1 MKTRLTLPMTK
12 DEARALRAGDA
23 VLLTGTIYTAR
34 DAAHKRLC
42 AMIDA
47 DDALPFALKGAAI
60 YYAGPCPTK
69 PGHVFGSCG
78 PTTSG
83 RMNAYAPRL
92 FDLGVQCTI
101 GKGPLSNEVVEAI
114 IRNGAVYFCAAGGAG
129 ALISKCVKS
138 AETVAFDD
146 LGAEA
151 ITRLEVED
159 FPAIVGIDS
168 MGNSVVR

>member
-1 MKTRLTLPMTK
+1 MTRLNLPLSK
-12 DEARALRAGDA
+12 EQIENLHAGDS
-23 VLLTGTIYTAR
+23 VLLTGVIYTAR
-34 DAAHKRLC
+34 DAAHKRLW
-42 AMIDA
+42 ALIEKGQE
-47 DDALPFALKGAAI
+47 LPFSLDHAVI
-60 YYAGPCPTK
+60 YYAGPCPAK

-101 GKGPLSNEVVEAI
+101 GKGPIGNEVIESI
-114 IRNGAVYFCAAGGAG
+114 KKNRAVYFCATGGAG

-138 AETVAFDD
+138 AQVVAFED

-151 ITRLEVED
+151 VNKLEVID
-159 FPAIVGIDS
+159 FPVIVGVDS
-168 MGNSVVR
+168 CGNNIIK